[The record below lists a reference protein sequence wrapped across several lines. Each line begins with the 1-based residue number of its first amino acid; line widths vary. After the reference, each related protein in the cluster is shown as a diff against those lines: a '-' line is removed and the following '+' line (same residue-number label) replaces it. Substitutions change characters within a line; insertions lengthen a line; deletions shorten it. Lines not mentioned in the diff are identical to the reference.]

1 LNVSALKL
9 KKKVKEATMRSK
21 KLFQVVAMAV
31 TLIFIGAAGV
41 MAQGTASTPISDGGI
56 TPYIIDKWS
65 ESGIGKKIPKSY

>member
-31 TLIFIGAAGV
+31 GRT
-41 MAQGTASTPISDGGI
+41 
-56 TPYIIDKWS
+56 
-65 ESGIGKKIPKSY
+65 GKTF